1 MSVIIPQM
9 DDPSWRTSGIINRIN
24 PPSIPTGRRHSL
36 PPLKHFPK
44 PKKFLRK
51 FQPIQHPTSALQ
63 RCQIRPQSAAI
74 IISFSYICLG
84 FVSIISPLSFS
95 FLFSFFLIFF
105 SLHFDDF
112 YDPKRQVKKT
122 LVENGAYLIYSAWLP
137 PSAACHSNN
146 NIHTHTHT
154 KMESNQENGGGGGG
168 GGGGICLFLFLF
180 LSLSPVLTTLG
191 NHLSPG
197 GHLSFERICR
207 QSHLPG

>member
-146 NIHTHTHT
+146 NTHTH
-154 KMESNQENGGGGGG
+154 KNG
-168 GGGGICLFLFLF
+168 IK
-180 LSLSPVLTTLG
+180 SRKWRRRRRRRRR
-191 NHLSPG
+191 
-197 GHLSFERICR
+197 HLSFSISVSFSFPSVNDAGKPPFTWRAFVF
-207 QSHLPG
+207 

>member
-154 KMESNQENGGGGGG
+154 QKWNQIKKMEAAAAAAAAAFVFFYF
-168 GGGGICLFLFLF
+168 CFFLF
-180 LSLSPVLTTLG
+180 PQ
-191 NHLSPG
+191 
-197 GHLSFERICR
+197 C
-207 QSHLPG
+207 